1 MSQSYRKA
9 GAVMKPVRN
18 GGKRVE
24 QVTSGFVYVSGD
36 CGTQLLNEE

>member
-1 MSQSYRKA
+1 MSRSYRKA
-9 GAVMKPVRN
+9 GAVMKPAR
-18 GGKRVE
+18 GERVE